1 MRFFIKEPAS
11 EALIATLE
19 DYSVVRKIVADLVSH
34 GVGRTVSQA
43 LRETVDAVS
52 QLQNN
57 TGGAGVSM
65 TTLAHELNL
74 DKSSASRRAKEAL
87 GKGYLKNLEDK
98 RGRPAQLVLGDSLP
112 DEVEVLPTADALGAR
127 CCTVAPLEEDKAP
140 PSPSVNEEEEMEWTV

>member
-65 TTLAHELNL
+65 KTLAHELNL

-98 RGRPAQLVLGDSLP
+98 RGRPAQLVLGDSLR
-112 DEVEVLPTADALGAR
+112 DEVEVLPTADALK
-127 CCTVAPLEEDKAP
+127 PLEAACH
-140 PSPSVNEEEEMEWTV
+140 

>member
-98 RGRPAQLVLGDSLP
+98 RGRPAQLVLGNSLP
-112 DEVEVLPTADALGAR
+112 DEVEVLPTADALKR
-127 CCTVAPLEEDKAP
+127 LEAACH
-140 PSPSVNEEEEMEWTV
+140 